1 MIKKILKTAAILG
14 LVLSLSGVVFAGV
27 DRTAGV
33 TVDSVVPKPP
43 VGPVLD
49 DFNDGNSLNNWG
61 YNSGSVAS
69 AGATCTDSRVTTSPQ
84 EGLYC
89 LKLVY
94 NVSTEYSYSGYWT
107 LLGGE
112 SLSAYSS
119 ISFWVK
125 GTAGGELV
133 KIELKNDTNSAAVY
147 VTAVTTSW
155 QEITIPFQYFSG
167 ISNWTSMKELVFVFE
182 NYQSVINGRPTQS
195 TIYIDKISFGN

>member
-49 DFNDGNSLNNWG
+49 DFNDGGSLNNWG
-61 YNSGSVAS
+61 YNSGSFAS
-69 AGATCTDSRVTTSPQ
+69 AGASCTDSRVTTSPQ
-84 EGLYC
+84 EGAYC

-94 NVSTEYSYSGYWT
+94 DVSTKDSYSGYWT

-125 GTAGGELV
+125 GTTGTELV
-133 KIELKNDTNSAAVY
+133 KVEIKNDTGSAAVY
-147 VTAVTTSW
+147 VMQVTTSW
-155 QEITIPFQYFSG
+155 QEVTVPFQYFSN
-167 ISNWTSMKELVFVFE
+167 IKNWTNMEELVFVFE
-182 NYQSVINGRPTQS
+182 NYECVKNGRPTQG
-195 TIYIDKISFGN
+195 TVYIDKISFGN